1 MLQAPSRFNPVR
13 NPERATQRREVVLD
27 QMRKAGYITREE
39 YDSIR
44 QLPLDMS
51 RFRQQDHRAGLATYF
66 REFLR
71 AYLVEWCRNNKKPDG
86 TPYNLYR
93 DGLRIY
99 VTIDSRMQRYAE
111 EAVAEHLGKDLQ
123 PAFYRALR
131 GVRNAP
137 FSDNITREDVQR
149 ILTQSMRQS
158 ERYRQMRRDGVSNSE
173 IDEIFKIPVNMRVFS
188 WNGMIDTI
196 MSPWDSL
203 IYYKW
208 FLHVGMMSI
217 EPQTGHVKAYVGGI
231 NYDFFQFDNV
241 TGSRRQVGSTFKPFV
256 YTMAMAEGYS
266 PCSMIPNVQVCIE
279 VPGHDD
285 WCPRNSSTARE
296 GEMVTLQWALANS
309 VNFISAYLIKR
320 FSPQSV
326 INLVRK
332 MGVRS
337 PMDVVPAIALGAVEL
352 TVAEMVGAMA
362 TYANKGIFIEPMF
375 ITSIEDRNGVVLQNF
390 VPEQNEA
397 MSERTAYLM
406 TRVMQGAADAGTAIR
421 LRSRYGITF
430 PIAGKTG
437 TTQNHSDGWFMGI
450 TPQLV
455 TGVWVGGEVR
465 SIHFRT
471 IALGQ
476 GANMALPIWALF
488 MQRVYNDR
496 SINLYQGDFE
506 RPRGITEDFDCE
518 RISGS
523 SSGRRFED
531 EF

>member
-1 MLQAPSRFNPVR
+1 
-13 NPERATQRREVVLD
+13 
-27 QMRKAGYITREE
+27 
-39 YDSIR
+39 
-44 QLPLDMS
+44 
-51 RFRQQDHRAGLATYF
+51 
-66 REFLR
+66 
-71 AYLVEWCRNNKKPDG
+71 
-86 TPYNLYR
+86 
-93 DGLRIY
+93 
-99 VTIDSRMQRYAE
+99 
-111 EAVAEHLGKDLQ
+111 
-123 PAFYRALR
+123 
-131 GVRNAP
+131 
-137 FSDNITREDVQR
+137 
-149 ILTQSMRQS
+149 
-158 ERYRQMRRDGVSNSE
+158 
-173 IDEIFKIPVNMRVFS
+173 
-188 WNGMIDTI
+188 

-406 TRVMQGAADAGTAIR
+406 TRVMQGAVDAGTAGR
-421 LRSRYGITF
+421 LRRTYGITF

-471 IALGQ
+471 ITLGQ